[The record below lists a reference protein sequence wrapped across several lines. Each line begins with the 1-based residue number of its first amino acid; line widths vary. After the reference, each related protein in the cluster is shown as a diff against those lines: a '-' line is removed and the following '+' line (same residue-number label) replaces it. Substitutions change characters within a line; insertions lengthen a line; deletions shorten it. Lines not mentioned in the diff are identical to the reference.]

1 MGRDSLFQM
10 TESGTHA
17 TPADQSTTVLKMTKT
32 NVDQIL
38 ERLDRIEIDLA
49 EIKVE
54 LAETRGAYRLAKFV
68 IALLGISGLGGVLAW
83 MNGGK

>member
-1 MGRDSLFQM
+1 M
-10 TESGTHA
+10 TRG
-17 TPADQSTTVLKMTKT
+17 

-38 ERLDRIEIDLA
+38 ERLDRIEVDLA

-68 IALLGISGLGGVLAW
+68 IALLGVSGLGGLLA
-83 MNGGK
+83 